1 MILAEPYSDVVA
13 QHGEGPVWDPT
24 DESLALVDMLRGD
37 VVVVDG
43 SHIDRRHVGRVAAAI
58 RPRSQGG
65 WVLGVEQGFALAGR
79 SFTEP
84 SHLPPLWSD
93 TDLRMNDGACDP
105 YGAFLCGSLST
116 SGRPGAGA
124 LYRMTSDHEVKEVLG
139 QITTSNG
146 LGWSLDGSR
155 AYFIDSA
162 TQRLDEYRYDETG
175 GFSDQRPLARI
186 PVADGIPDGLTVDA
200 EGGVWVALYGGSAV
214 VRYAPDGRLTHRVRV
229 PVSQPT
235 ACTFGGPGL
244 ATLLVTTSS
253 LGLERG
259 SEPLAGAVFA
269 VVPGVVGQP
278 SQAFGG

>member
-13 QHGEGPVWDPT
+13 EHGEGPVWDPT
-24 DESLALVDMLRGD
+24 DGNLALVDMLRGD

-43 SHIDRRHVGRVAAAI
+43 SQVDRRHVGGVAAAI
-58 RPRSQGG
+58 RPRSRGG
-65 WVLGVEQGFALAGR
+65 WVLGVEQGFALAGQ

-84 SHLPPLWSD
+84 TQLPPLWSD
-93 TDLRMNDGACDP
+93 PDLRMNDGACDP
-105 YGAFLCGSLST
+105 YGAFLCGSLSI

-124 LYRMTSDHEVKEVLG
+124 LYRMTADHEVKEVLG
-139 QITTSNG
+139 QVSTSNG

-162 TQRLDEYRYDETG
+162 TQRLDEYRYDQTG

-200 EGGVWVALYGGSAV
+200 EGGVWVALYGGSTV

-253 LGLERG
+253 LGLDPG

-269 VVPGVVGQP
+269 VEPGIVGQP
-278 SQAFGG
+278 SHAFGG